1 VAYSLSSRITDL
13 PPSMALYSS
22 LIMAVLL
29 AWLYWYAPR
38 YYYRGRFAPF
48 AAPCL
53 SWLFYLFYLFY

>member
-1 VAYSLSSRITDL
+1 
-13 PPSMALYSS
+13 
-22 LIMAVLL
+22 MAVLL

-53 SWLFYLFYLFY
+53 SWLFYLFYLLLKLSKPRNNADFRYSSMIIHNRS